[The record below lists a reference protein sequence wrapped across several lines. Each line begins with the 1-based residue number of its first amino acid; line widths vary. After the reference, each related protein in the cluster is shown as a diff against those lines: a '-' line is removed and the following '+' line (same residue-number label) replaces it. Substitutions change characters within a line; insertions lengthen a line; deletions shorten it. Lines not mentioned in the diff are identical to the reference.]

1 MQIQIEKS
9 KGTDYFLVLKISRP
23 LLGLPGFSQNNDAGS
38 SMQMGIYQV

>member
-9 KGTDYFLVLKISRP
+9 KGTDYVLILKVSCP
-23 LLGLPGFSQNNDAGS
+23 LLGLPGFSQNNDAGA